1 MLIVADFT
9 ALSLLTNII
18 NLSIIFST
26 LGKSYKYFCGLF
38 SLLLEQMGTQKH
50 IFVEVSLRHYR
61 SLPNYNDLK
70 LLKCEKGPYGTQ
82 ILCTS

>member
-1 MLIVADFT
+1 MLIVADLT
-9 ALSLLTNII
+9 SLSLLTNII

-26 LGKSYKYFCGLF
+26 LVKSHKYFCGLF
-38 SLLLEQMGTQKH
+38 SLLLEQMGA
-50 IFVEVSLRHYR
+50 EVSPRHYR

-70 LLKCEKGPYGTQ
+70 LLKCEKGSYGTQ